1 VAAVTDAQDDGPDP
15 ADRQG
20 DPAPH
25 PSNTAPA
32 AAQGDPADARDD
44 RAQRAPRDGWAEER
58 RRAVAAHAAAQAA
71 ARSAEAATASA
82 LLADFVREAAS
93 KGLRPQALRAR
104 SLSGRATYRTRLR
117 GWYLRA
123 DRSVAVGE
131 DGRFYVL
138 SAPASWRARWTG
150 AELRPSEPRL
160 VLGAGGGDGEAVPLD
175 QLLRRRLDV
184 SG

>member
-1 VAAVTDAQDDGPDP
+1 VAAVTDAQDDWPDP
-15 ADRQG
+15 QG
-20 DPAPH
+20 E
-25 PSNTAPA
+25 
-32 AAQGDPADARDD
+32 PADARDD
-44 RAQRAPRDGWAEER
+44 GAARDEPAARDGWAEQR

-82 LLADFVREAAS
+82 LLADFVREAANR
-93 KGLRPQALRAR
+93 GLRPQALRAR